1 MSRLEWTGSVFY
13 CGGSDDRGFDD
24 QDIRAGAFGVLPK
37 VVGST
42 PIRMHGPIGDNAR
55 LGEPPQSNV
64 AAIVMRATESSM
76 STKLA
81 VAVIDAAARRPLL
94 PGVGGE
100 KVVETHGLTK
110 RYGTGIIAVD
120 SLDLNVYRG
129 EVYGFLGPNGA
140 GKTTTLRML
149 LGLIRPTAGSATVV
163 GAAPGSPASLVRV
176 GAIVETPAFYP
187 YLSGYDNLRLLARYC
202 GVVASRVDAA
212 LAEVDLTP
220 RARHKFSTYSLGMK
234 QRLGIAAAL
243 LKEPELLILD
253 EPTNGLDPQ
262 GMADVRNLIIEL
274 GKGERTVLISS
285 HLLGEV
291 EQMCTR
297 VGVIRKG
304 KIVAEGTVDQLRGAP
319 TLTVRGTPEETAK
332 AILVQDAGADQVTAL
347 GDATFSLVVDLQR
360 TAEINQHLVQAGVA
374 VTELHADERSLEDVF
389 MELTGTEGGL

>member
-1 MSRLEWTGSVFY
+1 MAATIV
-13 CGGSDDRGFDD
+13 D
-24 QDIRAGAFGVLPK
+24 
-37 VVGST
+37 T
-42 PIRMHGPIGDNAR
+42 PR
-55 LGEPPQSNV
+55 
-64 AAIVMRATESSM
+64 
-76 STKLA
+76 
-81 VAVIDAAARRPLL
+81 VIDSPVRRPPP

-110 RYGTGIIAVD
+110 RYSTGIVAVD
-120 SLDLNVYRG
+120 ALDLNVYRG

-149 LGLIRPTAGSATVV
+149 LGLIRPTAGSAKVA
-163 GAAPGSPASLVRV
+163 GAEPGSPASLIKV

-187 YLSGYDNLRLLARYC
+187 YMTGYDNLRLLATYC
-202 GVVASRVDAA
+202 GVAKARVDAT

-220 RARHKFSTYSLGMK
+220 RAHHKFSTYSLGMK

-243 LKEPELLILD
+243 LKEPDLLVLD

-274 GKGERTVLISS
+274 GKGDRTVLISS

-304 KIVAEGTVDQLRGAP
+304 KIVAEGTVAQLRGAA

-332 AILVQDAGADQVTAL
+332 AVLIAEAGAENVTVL
-347 GDATFSLVVDLQR
+347 GSATFNLAIDLQR
-360 TAEINQHLVQAGVA
+360 TAQINQRLVEAGVA

>member
-1 MSRLEWTGSVFY
+1 MT
-13 CGGSDDRGFDD
+13 D
-24 QDIRAGAFGVLPK
+24 
-37 VVGST
+37 T
-42 PIRMHGPIGDNAR
+42 
-55 LGEPPQSNV
+55 
-64 AAIVMRATESSM
+64 AI
-76 STKLA
+76 
-81 VAVIDAAARRPLL
+81 RRPPAASLL
-94 PGVGGE
+94 AAD
-100 KVVETHGLTK
+100 KVVETKGLSK
-110 RYGTGIIAVD
+110 RYGTIVTAVD
-120 SLDLNVYRG
+120 NLDLNVYRG

-149 LGLIRPTAGSATVV
+149 LGLIRPTSGSATVV
-163 GAAPGSPASLVRV
+163 GAAPGTPASLARV

-187 YLSGYDNLRLLARYC
+187 YLSGYDNLRLLAIYC
-202 GVVASRVDAA
+202 GVPVKRVATA
-212 LAEVDLTP
+212 LDQVELTP
-220 RARHKFSTYSLGMK
+220 RAHHKFSTYSMGMK

-291 EQMCTR
+291 ELMCTR

-304 KIVAEGTVDQLRGAP
+304 KIVAEGTVDQLRGAA
-319 TLTVRGTPEETAK
+319 TLTVRGTPEETAR
-332 AILVQDAGADQVTAL
+332 AILVGEVGADKVKAM

-360 TAEINQHLVQAGVA
+360 TAQINRHLVEAGVA
-374 VTELHADERSLEDVF
+374 VSELHADERSLEDVF

>member
-1 MSRLEWTGSVFY
+1 MT
-13 CGGSDDRGFDD
+13 D
-24 QDIRAGAFGVLPK
+24 
-37 VVGST
+37 T
-42 PIRMHGPIGDNAR
+42 
-55 LGEPPQSNV
+55 
-64 AAIVMRATESSM
+64 AI
-76 STKLA
+76 
-81 VAVIDAAARRPLL
+81 RRPPASSLL
-94 PGVGGE
+94 AGG
-100 KVVETHGLTK
+100 KVVETNGLTK
-110 RYGTGIIAVD
+110 RYGTVVTAVD
-120 SLDLNVYRG
+120 RLDLSVYRG

-149 LGLIRPTAGSATVV
+149 LGLIKPTMGGAKVM
-163 GAAPGSPASLVRV
+163 GAAPGSPASLIKV

-187 YLSGYDNLRLLARYC
+187 YMTGYDNLRLLAMYC
-202 GVVASRVDAA
+202 GVDKSRVDAT

-220 RARHKFSTYSLGMK
+220 RAHHKFSTYSLGMK

-291 EQMCTR
+291 ELMCTR

-304 KIVAEGTVDQLRGAP
+304 KIVAEGTVDQLRGAA
-319 TLTVRGTPEETAK
+319 TLTVRGTPAELARTV
-332 AILVQDAGADQVTAL
+332 LVKDAGEENVTAL
-347 GDATFSLVVDLQR
+347 GDGAFSLKVDLQR

-374 VTELHADERSLEDVF
+374 VTELHADERSLEDIF